1 MSLLSLQKVKLAV
14 EKEGER
20 ANQFP
25 RKVQN
30 VTEKRV
36 VEEAAVT
43 ETDGVSVSEPTRKRK
58 RKANP
63 KRVDR
68 VHEV

>member
-1 MSLLSLQKVKLAV
+1 MSLLNLHKVKSAV
-14 EKEGER
+14 QKEADR

-36 VEEAAVT
+36 GEEVGVT
-43 ETDGVSVSEPTRKRK
+43 ETDGVSVPEPTRKRK